1 MNAIDYLKQH
11 GLAAKLRGKRVHISP
26 ANRVTDDLRRYI
38 KAHRMNLIAELTAAD
53 GQARHSGW
61 AVLVEGY
68 RPFTMISEPLSHPE
82 ALAAARHI
90 WPNAEVEPRT
100 EIVR

>member
-53 GQARHSGW
+53 GHARHSGW
-61 AVLVEGY
+61 TVLVEGY
-68 RPFTMISEPLSHPE
+68 RPFTMISEPCTHSE
-82 ALAAARHI
+82 ALGAARNK
-90 WPNAEVEPRT
+90 WPNAEVTPRT
-100 EIVR
+100 EVTK

>member
-38 KAHRMNLIAELTAAD
+38 KAHRLELIAELESGD
-53 GQARHSGW
+53 GQARRCDW
-61 AVLVEGY
+61 RVRVAGY
-68 RPFTMISEPLSHPE
+68 PPFTMITEPCSHTE
-82 ALAAARHI
+82 AIEAARQR
-90 WPNAEVEPRT
+90 WPNAEVQPRV
-100 EIVR
+100 ENNR